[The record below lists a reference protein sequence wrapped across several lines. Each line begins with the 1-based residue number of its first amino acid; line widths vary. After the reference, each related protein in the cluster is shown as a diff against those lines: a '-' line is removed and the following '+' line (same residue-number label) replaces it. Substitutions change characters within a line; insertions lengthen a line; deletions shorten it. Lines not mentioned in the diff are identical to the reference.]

1 MFDDIIII
9 AIILTSVAIHEFA
22 HCWTTDRLGDPT
34 PRSAGRVT
42 LNPLVHLDLVG
53 TIMIIISTMSGFGFG
68 WGRPSPMNPSNFRNP
83 AFGRMISAFA
93 GPMSNILQMFAW
105 IGILQLFNLILLNT
119 NSMDI
124 KIINIIEFTCT
135 YGIILNAVLAIFNLL
150 PIYPLDGHHILS
162 YIVPYNI
169 RPIIDNPAWQWVLLI
184 LIFTG
189 GLQHILRPAVKIVG
203 DLTYYLIGIQI
214 L

>member
-9 AIILTSVAIHEFA
+9 ALILTSVAIHEFA

-34 PRSAGRVT
+34 PRNAGRVT

-53 TIMIIISTMSGFGFG
+53 TIMIVISTISGFGFG
-68 WGRPSPMNPSNFRNP
+68 WGKPSPMNPANFRNP
-83 AFGRMISAFA
+83 AFGRMISALA
-93 GPMSNILQMFAW
+93 GPLSNILQMFAW
-105 IGILQLFNLILLNT
+105 IGILQLLN
-119 NSMDI
+119 SD
-124 KIINIIEFTCT
+124 IINWDENVINILFKTCL
-135 YGIILNAVLAIFNLL
+135 YGITLNAVLAIFNLL

-189 GLQHILRPAVKIVG
+189 GLQHILRPAIKVVG
-203 DLTYYLIGIQI
+203 SLTHLLTGISI